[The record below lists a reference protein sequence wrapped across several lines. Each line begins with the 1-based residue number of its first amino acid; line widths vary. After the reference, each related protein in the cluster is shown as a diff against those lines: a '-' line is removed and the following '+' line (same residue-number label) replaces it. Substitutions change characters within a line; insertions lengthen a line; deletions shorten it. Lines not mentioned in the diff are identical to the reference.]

1 MERIKFDLLFR
12 WFVGLGIDDPVWDHS
27 SFSTNRDRLLDGE
40 IAAKFLASILSQP
53 RVKRLLSSQHFSV
66 DGTLI
71 EAWASL
77 KSFKPKDQPSEG
89 DDDASGG
96 GRNRPADF
104 RGEKRSNAPHHSTT
118 DPDARLYRK
127 GPGME
132 AKLCFMGH
140 GLMENRSGLIVDAR
154 LTRVS
159 GYAERLA
166 ALEMVEHVADHR
178 CAITLGADRGYDAAD
193 FVEELR
199 TLNVRPRV
207 AQNTSGRRSAIDK
220 RTTRHSGYGQKPAGA
235 QTHRGS
241 LGLDQDGRRPPQ
253 DQAQRAGKSGLGLHL
268 CRRGLQPRTSAKAGW
283 RGMSGPAGCEVIG
296 RWRIVASNLW
306 DREYLD
312 LARPAYLQVGAGGRA
327 EFSFGAL
334 TATAE
339 LEYGRRVI
347 FFHWSGVDEGDAAG
361 GDGSAELQDNGSLEV
376 ELSFDDGD
384 DAILTAHRETTSSTA
399 C

>member
-1 MERIKFDLLFR
+1 MLLQAFYSVRSERQLMERIKFDLLFR

-40 IAAKFLASILSQP
+40 IAAKFLAAVLSQP

-89 DDDASGG
+89 DDDPSSG

-104 RGEKRSNAPHHSTT
+104 RGEKRSNETHRSTT

-132 AKLCFMGH
+132 ARLCFIGH

-159 GYAERLA
+159 GHAERLA
-166 ALEMVEHVADHR
+166 ALEMVEHVAER
-178 CAITLGADRGYDAAD
+178 PCAITLGADRGYDAAD

-199 TLNVRPRV
+199 TLNVRPHV

-220 RTTRHSGYGQKPAGA
+220 RTTRHPGLWQKPASA
-235 QTHRGS
+235 QTHRG
-241 LGLDQDGRRPPQ
+241 GIRLD
-253 DQAQRAGKSGLGLHL
+253 
-268 CRRGLQPRTSAKAGW
+268 
-283 RGMSGPAGCEVIG
+283 
-296 RWRIVASNLW
+296 
-306 DREYLD
+306 
-312 LARPAYLQVGAGGRA
+312 
-327 EFSFGAL
+327 
-334 TATAE
+334 
-339 LEYGRRVI
+339 
-347 FFHWSGVDEGDAAG
+347 
-361 GDGSAELQDNGSLEV
+361 
-376 ELSFDDGD
+376 
-384 DAILTAHRETTSSTA
+384 
-399 C
+399 